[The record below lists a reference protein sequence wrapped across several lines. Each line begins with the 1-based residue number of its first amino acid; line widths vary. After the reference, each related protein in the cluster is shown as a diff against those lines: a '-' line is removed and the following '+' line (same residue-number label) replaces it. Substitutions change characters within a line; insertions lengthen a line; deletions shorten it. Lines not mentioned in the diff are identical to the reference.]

1 MSEQRDARDATDGRT
16 RRRFLA
22 ALGATGVAGIA
33 GCSGGN
39 GGGGGD
45 GTTTS
50 GGEDTTTS
58 GGEATTGGGE
68 TTGEETTGDSQ
79 SSISG
84 SMTVFHAGSLSPPF
98 SQVEKDFEGEFGV
111 DVQRE
116 AKGSVGSTRKITD
129 QGRKADVLGVSDF
142 RLIRDMMMGE
152 YADWYGV
159 FVTNAMAV
167 AYTDD
172 STGADEFTEDNWWN
186 VLTRDDVNVAHSD
199 PAVDPNGYRS
209 VMAMKLGA
217 VEFQG
222 ETLYDQQTVKALQD
236 NARVTSGT
244 ETDLI
249 GQLESGALDYA
260 WEYASVGAS
269 HDSLNTLVLQPHVNL
284 AKATSEYAKHYAKAK
299 VEAGGQTYTGAPIA
313 YGITVPSVAENPEAG
328 AQWVEYVT
336 QGDGVDTMTENGFQ
350 MVSPMVVPESAKS
363 AVPSG
368 VMKGA
373 KAQRT
378 LGPLEL

>member
-1 MSEQRDARDATDGRT
+1 MAEQRDAEGVNGGRT
-16 RRRFLA
+16 RRRLLTT
-22 ALGATGVAGIA
+22 LGSAGVVGLA

-39 GGGGGD
+39 GGKGAAA
-45 GTTTS
+45 TT
-50 GGEDTTTS
+50 
-58 GGEATTGGGE
+58 TTGGGE
-68 TTGEETTGDSQ
+68 TAGEETTGGGDDA
-79 SSISG
+79 SISG
-84 SMTVFHAGSLSPPF
+84 TMTVFHAGSLAPPF
-98 SQVEKDFEGEFGV
+98 RQVEKSFEEEFDV

-129 QGRKADVLGVSDF
+129 QGRTADVLGVSDF

-159 FVTNAMAV
+159 FVTNAMAI

-172 STGADEFTEDNWWN
+172 SAGADEFTKGNWWN
-186 VLTRDDVNVAHSD
+186 VLTRDDVNVAHAD

-217 VEFQG
+217 VEFQS
-222 ETLYDQQTVKALQD
+222 ETLYDQSTAKALQD
-236 NARVTSGT
+236 NAKVTSGT

-249 GQLESGALDYA
+249 GQLESGAIDYA

-269 HDSLNTLVLQPHVNL
+269 PENLDTLVLQPHVNL
-284 AKATSEYAKHYAKAK
+284 AKATAEYAKHYAKAK
-299 VEAGGQTYTGAPIA
+299 VKAGGQTYTGAPIA
-313 YGITVPSVAENPEAG
+313 YGITVPSVAENPAAG
-328 AQWVEYVT
+328 RQWVEYVT
-336 QGDGVDTMTENGFQ
+336 QGHGVDTMTQNGFQ
-350 MVSPMVVPESAKS
+350 TISPMVVPENAKS
-363 AVPSG
+363 TVPSG

-373 KAQRT
+373 KAQQT

>member
-1 MSEQRDARDATDGRT
+1 MPEQRGAHGAT
-16 RRRFLA
+16 RRRVLA
-22 ALGATGVAGIA
+22 ALGAAGVAGLA
-33 GCSGGN
+33 GCSGGS
-39 GGGGGD
+39 GGGEGTTSAGENT
-45 GTTTS
+45 TTTS
-50 GGEDTTTS
+50 GGETAN
-58 GGEATTGGGE
+58 EATTGS
-68 TTGEETTGDSQ
+68 DSA
-79 SSISG
+79 SISG
-84 SMTVFHAGSLSPPF
+84 SMTVFHAGSLSPPW
-98 SQVEKDFEGEFGV
+98 SQVEKDFEKKFGV

-159 FVTNAMAV
+159 FVTNAMAI

-172 STGADEFTEDNWWN
+172 SAGADEFTEENWWN

-217 VEFQG
+217 VPFQG
-222 ETLYDQQTVKALQD
+222 ETLYDQQTAKALQD
-236 NARVTSGT
+236 NAKVTSGT

-260 WEYASVGAS
+260 CEYASVGAS
-269 HDSLNTLVLQPHVNL
+269 HDSLNMLVLQPHVNL
-284 AKATSEYAKHYAKAK
+284 AKATEAYAKHYAKVT

-313 YGITVPSVAENPEAG
+313 YGVTVPSVAENPEAG
-328 AQWVEYVT
+328 AQWVEYVA
-336 QGDGVDTMTENGFQ
+336 QGDGVDTMTQNGFT
-350 MVSPMVVPESAKS
+350 MVSPMVAPATAES

-373 KAQRT
+373 KAQET

>member
-1 MSEQRDARDATDGRT
+1 MSEQRDVSDTTGGRT

-22 ALGATGVAGIA
+22 ALGATGVAGLA
-33 GCSGGN
+33 GCSGATTL
-39 GGGGGD
+39 GGD
-45 GTTTS
+45 GATTTD
-50 GGEDTTTS
+50 DTTT
-58 GGEATTGGGE
+58 GGTE
-68 TTGEETTGDSQ
+68 TTSGEETTGGGDA
-79 SSISG
+79 SISG
-84 SMTVFHAGSLSPPF
+84 SMTVFHAGSLSPPW
-98 SQVEKDFEGEFGV
+98 SQVEKDFEEKFGV

-129 QGRKADVLGVSDF
+129 QGRSADVLGVSDF

-172 STGADEFTEDNWWN
+172 SAGADEFTEDNWWN

-217 VEFQG
+217 VEFEG
-222 ETLYDQQTVKALQD
+222 EKLYDGSTAKSLQE

-260 WEYASVGAS
+260 WEYASAGAT
-269 HDSLNTLVLQPHVNL
+269 HDNLNTLVLQPHVNL
-284 AKATSEYAKHYAKAK
+284 AKATSKYAKHYAKAK

-336 QGDGVDTMTENGFQ
+336 QGDGVDTMTQKGFQ
-350 MVSPMVVPESAKS
+350 TVSPMVVPQSAKG

-368 VMKGA
+368 VMEGA
-373 KAQRT
+373 TVQQT

>member
-1 MSEQRDARDATDGRT
+1 MSEQRNAGDATNGRT
-16 RRRFLA
+16 RRRVLA
-22 ALGATGVAGIA
+22 ALGAAGVAGLA

-39 GGGGGD
+39 GSGE

-50 GGEDTTTS
+50 GGEETTN
-58 GGEATTGGGE
+58 GGE
-68 TTGEETTGDSQ
+68 TTGEETTGSDSA
-79 SSISG
+79 SISG
-84 SMTVFHAGSLSPPF
+84 SMTVFHAGSLSPPW
-98 SQVEKDFEGEFGV
+98 SQVEKDFEKQFGV

-159 FVTNAMAV
+159 FVTNAMAI

-172 STGADEFTEDNWWN
+172 SAGADEFTEDNWWN

-222 ETLYDQQTVKALQD
+222 EKLYDQQTAKALQD
-236 NARVTSGT
+236 NAKVTSGT

-260 WEYASVGAS
+260 WEYASAGAT
-269 HDSLNTLVLQPHVNL
+269 HENLNTLVLQPRVNL
-284 AKATSEYAKHYAKAK
+284 AKATEAYAKHYAEVT

-336 QGDGVDTMTENGFQ
+336 QVDGVGTMTQNGFA
-350 MVSPMVVPESAKS
+350 MVSPTVVPASAGS

-373 KAQRT
+373 KAQET
-378 LGPLEL
+378 LGPLQL

>member
-1 MSEQRDARDATDGRT
+1 MPEQRGADDASGGRS

-22 ALGATGVAGIA
+22 ALGSAGVAGLA
-33 GCSGGN
+33 GC
-39 GGGGGD
+39 
-45 GTTTS
+45 TTDAEQSTATAGS
-50 GGEDTTTS
+50 GEDTTT
-58 GGEATTGGGE
+58 GGGAQGTTDSTGGG
-68 TTGEETTGDSQ
+68 DDA
-79 SSISG
+79 SISG
-84 SMTVFHAGSLSPPF
+84 TMTVFHAGSLSPPW
-98 SQVEKDFEGEFGV
+98 SQVEKSFEEEFGV

-129 QGRKADVLGVSDF
+129 RGRTGDVLGVSDF
-142 RLIRDMMMGE
+142 RLIHDMMMGE

-159 FVTNAMAV
+159 FVTNAMAI
-167 AYTDD
+167 AYTDE
-172 STGADEFTEDNWWN
+172 SKYAREFTEGNWWN
-186 VLTRDDVNVAHSD
+186 VLTRDDVNVAHAD

-222 ETLYDQQTVKALQD
+222 ERLYDQSTAQALRD
-236 NARVTSGT
+236 NAKVTSGT

-269 HDSLNTLVLQPHVNL
+269 HENLNTLMLQPHVNL
-284 AKATSEYAKHYAKAK
+284 AKATAEYAEHYAKAK
-299 VEAGGQTYTGAPIA
+299 VKAGGQTYTGAPIA
-313 YGITVPSVAENPEAG
+313 YGITVPSVAENPAAG
-328 AQWVEYVT
+328 RQWVEYVT
-336 QGDGVDTMTENGFQ
+336 QGHGVDTMTQNGFQ
-350 MVSPMVVPESAKS
+350 MVSPMVVPESTKS

-373 KAQRT
+373 TAQQT
-378 LGPLEL
+378 LGPLQL